1 MSNSGVESYAAISY
15 LQTAFIFAAQNPVIM
30 KKSKLLFPLFSGV
43 IILFLF
49 FIPNSTQAQNVGVGF
64 QAGSPTGLNLHFRNT
79 KPMRLDILFAWDFD
93 DNDHDFF
100 FVNVHGLFFKPLS
113 ANPKFNFYYG
123 PGAYIGVRDRHRD
136 RPPFD
141 DDDDKT
147 VLGFSGNFGLNVEID
162 RFDIFLQLTPRLDL
176 IPDTDF
182 DIGGGLGAR
191 FFF

>member
-1 MSNSGVESYAAISY
+1 M
-15 LQTAFIFAAQNPVIM
+15 
-30 KKSKLLFPLFSGV
+30 LLFKNLFEFRAV
-43 IILFLF
+43 LFGFFFLIFNLLF
-49 FIPNSTQAQNVGVGF
+49 QNNLSAQQGGNVGVGF
-64 QAGSPTGLNLHFRNT
+64 QVGDPTGLNLHLRNT

-93 DNDHDFF
+93 DDDRDFF
-100 FVNVHGLFFKPLS
+100 FVNVHGLFFKPLNAS
-113 ANPKFNFYYG
+113 PKLNFFYG
-123 PGAYIGVRDRHRD
+123 PGAYVGARDHD
-136 RPPFD
+136 NNKD
-141 DDDDKT
+141 NDTDT